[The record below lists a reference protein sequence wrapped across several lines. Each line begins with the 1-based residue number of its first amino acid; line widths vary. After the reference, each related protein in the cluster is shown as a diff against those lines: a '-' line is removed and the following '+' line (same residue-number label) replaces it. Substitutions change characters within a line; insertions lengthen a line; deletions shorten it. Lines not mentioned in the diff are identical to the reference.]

1 MLFKNVCV
9 CVLACLY
16 ALTGCYSPAETAPET
31 AVMQSNPENNPE
43 PLSEAH
49 KIAKTEALMR
59 QATCRIYVN
68 SRFSGTGSLLRNDI
82 VITCAHL
89 FEGVAVSSI
98 EVFFVASP
106 EHPTP
111 ADNPEQKIPA
121 NLILLN
127 EGIDLA
133 ILAINET
140 NRTPVKLAKD
150 CKKVQK
156 IMAPSFKHGQELI
169 LPVAEIVDVTEEG
182 LIYNASAGGG
192 SSGGPIVNLDGEL
205 VGICKG
211 AIEGGNKIMTAN
223 YKSIREWLG
232 EIDAL
237 FEEILK

>member
-1 MLFKNVCV
+1 MLIKSVCV

-16 ALTGCYSPAETAPET
+16 ALAGCYSPAETAPKT
-31 AVMQSNPENNPE
+31 AIIQAIPENNPE
-43 PLSEAH
+43 PLSEAQ

-59 QATCRIYVN
+59 QATCRVYVN
-68 SRFSGTGSLLRNDI
+68 SRFSGTGSLLRGDI
-82 VITCAHL
+82 VITAAHL

-98 EVFFVASP
+98 EVFFVATP
-106 EHPTP
+106 QHPTP

-121 NLILLN
+121 NLIILN
-127 EGIDLA
+127 EGLDLA
-133 ILAINET
+133 ILAIDET
-140 NRTPVKLAKD
+140 GRTPVKLAKD
-150 CKKVQK
+150 CQKGQK

-169 LPVAEIVDVTEEG
+169 LPVAEIVDITEEG

-192 SSGGPIVNLDGEL
+192 SSGGPVVNMDGEL

-223 YKSIREWLG
+223 CKSIREWLN

-237 FEEILK
+237 FGEILK